1 MKRLTALLS
10 ILVAIGWLVFAT
22 PAHAIFGVGDVV
34 FDPTMYA
41 SQLQQLAQ
49 ETATVQNLAQQ
60 LQYVI
65 KNTTGGWS
73 SNAGLLNNLGD
84 IINQQEGLS
93 YTIQGLSTQF
103 QQYYAGYAVSSLA
116 GIQSPMATGQTT
128 LNTLNGTL
136 VSAQAQAQNFGLEQ
150 AALGNLELKNQTA
163 VGNLQAVQVSNE
175 LALAQVQQMQMLRQL
190 VMAQTNSQ
198 NVVAAQQINAQ
209 QQSEMNAMA
218 FFGAP
223 PSSDI
228 ASLYNSTGPSPPQYG
243 ERSWN
248 ASNIP

>member
-1 MKRLTALLS
+1 MKRFTALLS
-10 ILVAIGWLVFAT
+10 ILIAIGCIAFAT

-34 FDPTMYA
+34 FDPTMFA

-60 LQYVI
+60 LQYVV
-65 KNTTGGWS
+65 KNTTGGGAGVIS
-73 SNAGLLNNLGD
+73 SNSGLLTNLGD
-84 IINQQEGLS
+84 IIGQQEGLS
-93 YTIQGLSTQF
+93 YTVQGLTSQF
-103 QQYYAGYAVSSLA
+103 QQYYPGYAVSSLA
-116 GIQSPMATGQTT
+116 GIQSPMATGETT
-128 LNTLNGTL
+128 LNTLDGTL
-136 VSAQAQAQNFGLEQ
+136 ASVQAQAQNFRLEQ
-150 AALGNLELKNQTA
+150 AFLGRLELRNQTA
-163 VGNLQAVQVSNE
+163 IGNLQAVQVSNE
-175 LALAQVQQMQMLRQL
+175 LAMAQVQQMQMLRQL

-228 ASLYNSTGPSPPQYG
+228 ASLYNSTGPLPPQ
-243 ERSWN
+243 
-248 ASNIP
+248 

>member
-1 MKRLTALLS
+1 MKRFTAFRS
-10 ILVAIGWLVFAT
+10 IFIAVFCVAFAT
-22 PAHAIFGVGDVV
+22 PAYAIFGVGDVV
-34 FDPTMYA
+34 FDPTMFA

-65 KNTTGGWS
+65 KNTTGGGAGIWS

-103 QQYYAGYAVSSLA
+103 QQYYAGYAVSSMV
-116 GIQSPMATGQTT
+116 GVQSPLASGETT

-136 VSAQAQAQNFGLEQ
+136 ASAQAQAQNFGLEQ

-190 VMAQTNSQ
+190 VMAQTNAQ
-198 NVVAAQQINAQ
+198 NVVAASQVNDQ
-209 QQSEMNAMA
+209 QQQRLEAMA
-218 FFGAP
+218 LIGAP
-223 PSSDI
+223 P
-228 ASLYNSTGPSPPQYG
+228 TGDTALALQPNGPLPPQ
-243 ERSWN
+243 
-248 ASNIP
+248 